1 MGRTVGDIARQG
13 LVDTPMALADELA
26 GLIRGSA
33 KTTLGAPGDIN
44 EIARDY
50 VVPNLP
56 YRFRQILEK
65 GLQNAPAPFPTSEEL
80 GKKWSPVVPE
90 GADPYRKIGAQYGES
105 VGSWLPVNPS
115 AVVGMAGRTAGR
127 GVKAI
132 DKAIAT
138 SPAAG
143 SKAAQRGVIKMPGG
157 NWLSDHALSEELN
170 LLKEQNQQFIKPTV
184 QLERMR
190 ETYTPEALEGMAPE
204 QRNHIATVFDQ
215 LQKDVALNK
224 WIDANLNNYVKK
236 QMGTEG
242 DPIRKLA
249 EEGITHV
256 NFGGRYNGTEGGVTA
271 RRRVEAG
278 FPEAGFGVNP
288 QARQWEHASDVAI
301 RNNKVGNLL
310 NREPSYESIDPW
322 LSKLDPESS
331 VHTLS
336 TGSMDELGFNDI
348 VKHLKSEIDAGNIRP
363 EQLNKVSLPD
373 AVQSVF
379 AKNEIE
385 RKAKEAAELEAV
397 KANLSINPYKE
408 YPSGHKWV
416 ELPDAAESPE
426 NLKTIKDIGC
436 QGGWCTQQEEN
447 ALAYGGTDPSE
458 GTASKL
464 YALLDPTGKPHI
476 QVHAVPGAPYQNN
489 FDRNF
494 PQEIKDQLMKTAQ
507 VHAKRDN
514 DFYQRQ
520 KEFYKINKPPRVTTP
535 EHHYKKLSNEYLS
548 NNPQYGS
555 FELGQIKPFSN
566 SWDSQM
572 VADATKKNPNY
583 RKEIEPMVQDFIR
596 SGRWDTVDDLTNAGL
611 RRSTDVFNDLEKAT
625 LQKLGHDV
633 PRYITPAE
641 EADLQAKFAAHYQ
654 SKQASGEYP
663 VIQGDELPPP
673 LVPNLDLGFKRGGKV
688 NLEDQYRLHKLN
700 GTILGTQYRN

>member
-1 MGRTVGDIARQG
+1 MGRTVGDIAQQG

-56 YRFRQILEK
+56 YRFKQILE
-65 GLQNAPAPFPTSEEL
+65 GLQNAPAAPTSEEL

-105 VGSWLPVNPS
+105 AGEWAPVDPF
-115 AVVGMAGRTAGR
+115 AVAGMAGRTAGR

-157 NWLSDHALSEELN
+157 NWLSN
-170 LLKEQNQQFIKPTV
+170 N
-184 QLERMR
+184 
-190 ETYTPEALEGMAPE
+190 ALEAE
-204 QRNHIATVFDQ
+204 LRDTKQALTANNFQRQDQ
-215 LQKDVALNK
+215 NDAINN
-224 WIDANLNNYVKK
+224 WIDSNLANYVKK

-242 DPIRKLA
+242 DPLRALA
-249 EEGITHV
+249 EQGITHTE
-256 NFGGRYNGTEGGVTA
+256 NLGARYGGNPGGVTA
-271 RRRVEAG
+271 RRRAEAG
-278 FPEAGFGVNP
+278 FPEEGFGTSP
-288 QARQWEHASDVAI
+288 EARQWEHAADVAI
-301 RNNKVGNLL
+301 RSRPVSKYFADATPANTFVVDNNQWMNKVPQDTNVHHL
-310 NREPSYESIDPW
+310 SY
-322 LSKLDPESS
+322 
-331 VHTLS
+331 
-336 TGSMDELGFNDI
+336 GSLHELGFPKLIENLQDE
-348 VKHLKSEIDAGNIRP
+348 LSAGILRP
-363 EQLNKVSLPD
+363 EQLNKVSVPD
-373 AVQSVF
+373 AVQRSF
-379 AKNEIE
+379 AIKEAA

-447 ALAYGGTDPSE
+447 ALAYGGTDPE
-458 GTASKL
+458 GAASKL

-476 QVHAVPGAPYQNN
+476 QVHAVPGEPFENN

-494 PQEIKDQLMKTAQ
+494 PQEIKDQLMHKAQ
-507 VHAKRDN
+507 AKAKYDN
-514 DFYQRQ
+514 NFYQGYNERYQ
-520 KEFYKINKPPRVTTP
+520 IKKPPRTTTP
-535 EHHYKKLSNEYLS
+535 EEQYKRMSEEYLYG
-548 NNPQYGS
+548 NPQYGS

-583 RKEIEPMVQDFIR
+583 RKEIEPMVQDFIK
-596 SGRWDTVDDLTNAGL
+596 SGHWDTVDDLANAGL
-611 RRSTDVFNDLEKAT
+611 RRSTDVFNQLENAT

-633 PRYITPAE
+633 PKYITPAE
-641 EADLQAKFAAHYQ
+641 EADLQAKFAEH
-654 SKQASGEYP
+654 SKANLLGHLDNEYP
-663 VIQGDELPPP
+663 IIQGDETPS

-700 GTILGTQYRN
+700 GTISGTQYRN